1 MLRNAFFVPMN
12 SRSRVSHGPS
22 HSSVAFFRGFPLGE
36 IAHFNGMQWDLI
48 NHILGFFRMCL
59 KMGYTLY
66 NGITQSPHGHF
77 NKKGCDQLG
86 EMIHAGCHLGSPK

>member
-1 MLRNAFFVPMN
+1 MGLVIAQSHFF
-12 SRSRVSHGPS
+12 G
-22 HSSVAFFRGFPLGE
+22 GFPLGE

-86 EMIHAGCHLGSPK
+86 EMIHVGCHWGSPK